1 MNNQNIQQQLL
12 EAFSIEARER
22 IESMFSTLTE
32 LEKSIDPEKRQQ
44 GVEIVFREAH
54 SLKGAAR
61 SIFRIL
67 DVILFF
73 IYDCMINR
81 INIEK

>member
-1 MNNQNIQQQLL
+1 MTAEIMAYSTMAWPSLL
-12 EAFSIEARER
+12 WNRC
-22 IESMFSTLTE
+22 M
-32 LEKSIDPEKRQQ
+32 
-44 GVEIVFREAH
+44 
-54 SLKGAAR
+54 
-61 SIFRIL
+61 IFRIL